1 MLTVSIPLSCVV
13 MNSFTF
19 SSSTASAVYSNE
31 LKRRLQEKQV
41 SCDDLQSKLQESQKE
56 LEESQKEL
64 EDSRKK
70 VEESRKEVEESRK
83 QLKEL
88 EQQLSQTQSDLQ
100 EARDR
105 LKVHG
110 EKSNPGKD
118 SDQVKEMHYSRVMQG
133 VNRCQN

>member
-1 MLTVSIPLSCVV
+1 MI
-13 MNSFTF
+13 NSFSF
-19 SSSTASAVYSNE
+19 FPSSTASAVYSNE
-31 LKRRLQEKQV
+31 LKRRLQEKQA
-41 SCDDLQSKLQESQKE
+41 SCDELQSKLQESQKE
-56 LEESQKEL
+56 LEE
-64 EDSRKK
+64 SRKK

-118 SDQVKEMHYSRVMQG
+118 SDQVKEMCYSRIMWG
-133 VNRCQN
+133 VNPCQN